1 MIASIQGIVAA
12 TGADHIVVVTGGIGF
27 KVFVPLSAM
36 GRAVGDEVLLHT
48 ILIIREND
56 FSLYGFPSI
65 GEREYFERVIS
76 VSGIGPRTGLAILST
91 LTVEHL
97 RNAVASGKTE
107 LLTRV
112 PGIGKKTAEKII
124 FELKDKLKSAS
135 GIIVTDGIDDTNID
149 VIDALTALGY
159 SISEAQAALSA
170 LPSDTPKDFESKMR
184 SALGYFI
191 SGN

>member
-135 GIIVTDGIDDTNID
+135 GIIVTDGIDDTNMD